1 MKQQLCRF
9 IYHRLLGWKTVIT
22 VPFYEKC
29 VICAAPHTS
38 NWDLLIGKLFYGSL
52 GRRASFLM
60 KKEWFFF
67 PLNLVFKAMG
77 GIPVNRGKKNSLV
90 DQMARRFASCSRFN
104 LAITPEG
111 TRKANPEWKKGFY
124 YIALQAQVPI
134 MLFGIDYPSKTIT
147 CTKAIVP
154 TGDIEK
160 DMREI
165 KRYFMQFTGRHP
177 EYFSVGE
184 I

>member
-104 LAITPEG
+104 LAITPEA

>member
-1 MKQQLCRF
+1 MKQQICRF
-9 IYHRLLGWKTVIT
+9 IYHRLLGWKTNVT
-22 VPFYEKC
+22 VPFHDKC
-29 VICAAPHTS
+29 VLCTAPHTS

-52 GRRASFLM
+52 GRDAHFMM

-90 DQMARRFASCSRFN
+90 DQMARRFAASKQFN

-111 TRKANPEWKKGFY
+111 TRKANPDWKKGFY

-134 MLFGIDYPSKTIT
+134 MLFGIDYPSKTIS
-147 CTKAIVP
+147 CTRTLIP
-154 TGDIEK
+154 SGDIEK

-165 KRYFMQFTGRHP
+165 KLYFKNFRGKHP
-177 EYFSVGE
+177 EYFSIGE
-184 I
+184 V